1 MQIIDGKAL
10 LLKLRNPNRVTS
22 VIPRSKVVEAN
33 GVLVNWGIDEALT
46 LSKLNIAVPSPIN
59 SRYSWTGKYAP
70 FDHQKKT
77 AAFLTMHPRA
87 FCFNEQGTGKTAS
100 AIWAADFLMKQGK
113 IKRALVICPLS
124 IMDSAWRDDF
134 FTFAPH
140 RSVDV
145 AYGESK
151 KRKEIIRQGADFVVI
166 NYDGVEIV
174 YDEIAKGGFDL
185 VIIDEATH
193 YKNAQSKRWKI
204 LNKLMTDDTWL
215 WMMTGTPAAQ
225 SPLDAYG
232 LAKLINPL
240 SVPRFFGSFRDM
252 VMTKASQFSWVM
264 KPSASALVFNA
275 LQPAIRFTKEECLDL
290 PDMTYVKRQVELTRQ
305 QKKYYDI
312 LKKRMVME
320 INGDEVSA
328 VNAAVIMNKLLQIS
342 AGAVYT
348 DEGDTLE
355 FDIKHRYK
363 VLREVIDESSQ
374 KVLIFVPFKHTIDV
388 LTDKL
393 RADGITTEVI
403 RGDVPVARR
412 TDIFKRFQEAHD
424 PRVLVIQP
432 QAAAHGVTLTAAN
445 TVVWWGPTPSLET
458 YAQANARV
466 HRAGQKHPCTVVQ
479 LQGSTVEKRVYSLLD
494 KRIDV
499 HTKMID
505 LYKELLD

>member
-22 VIPRSKVVEAN
+22 VIPKSKVVEAN

-252 VMTKASQFSWVM
+252 VMTKASQFRWVI

-305 QKKYYDI
+305 QKKYYDM